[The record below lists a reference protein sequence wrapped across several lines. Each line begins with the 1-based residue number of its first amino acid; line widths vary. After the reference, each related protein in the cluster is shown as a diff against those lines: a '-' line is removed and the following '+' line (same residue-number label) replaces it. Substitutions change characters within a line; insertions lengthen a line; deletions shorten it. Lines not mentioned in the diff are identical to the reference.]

1 MQEKITERRET
12 QTQEHDD
19 VDIGKSVF
27 AQKVHIAESPQKTG
41 PVQKGPKSKLL
52 MMVIVVSI
60 LCSSVTTATYD
71 RFFAQKIVKVN
82 MQQYLSKQRELYF
95 AGKLSKEEVENNLGR
110 YINSI
115 KNQPK
120 NRVVVLEDVIASGA
134 EKLNP

>member
-1 MQEKITERRET
+1 
-12 QTQEHDD
+12 
-19 VDIGKSVF
+19 
-27 AQKVHIAESPQKTG
+27 
-41 PVQKGPKSKLL
+41 
-52 MMVIVVSI
+52 MVIVVSI

-82 MQQYLSKQRELYF
+82 MQQYLSNQRELYF